1 MDTWG
6 ISGPRFLLIYVAL
19 LAVTV
24 AGVVLARRRAL
35 AAPDGAAVPAR
46 LDRYEAAY
54 LNGGCDLAATTAISA
69 LLRARHLAPSP
80 RRRSRGRLV
89 AGTAPPA
96 GAHPVEWATYQLVAT
111 RPDHPQPALGAELCR
126 EPAMAAVRERQ
137 RRLGLAPTDEQR
149 ARYRATGLWFLPVAA
164 LGVARVAAGTANGRP
179 VGFLVV
185 LLAVTVVL
193 AVVLCLRVPN
203 ATGLGRRTLER
214 LRAETGR
221 PAAGASA
228 SELALWPPP
237 CSAPGSCGPPTPRR
251 PWPCASPAST
261 APTWAAPGAATPAAA
276 EAAVA
281 AGAAGAAVAGGVA
294 DEPAPRGRHRLAGRA
309 RRVRGPSP
317 GAGVRGGGGRAVP

>member
-54 LNGGCDLAATTAISA
+54 LNGGCDLAATTAVSS
-69 LLRARHLAPSP
+69 LLRAGQLAPSP
-80 RRRSRGRLV
+80 RRRSRRRLV

-96 GAHPVEWATYQLVAT
+96 GAHPVEWATYQLVAA
-111 RPDHPQPALGAELCR
+111 RPDQPHWALGAELCR
-126 EPAMAAVRERQ
+126 EPAMAAVRERLRQ
-137 RRLGLAPTDEQR
+137 GGLTATDEQR
-149 ARYRATGLWFLPVAA
+149 ARYRAAGLWFLPVAV

-185 LLAVTVVL
+185 LLVVTVVL
-193 AVVLCLRVPN
+193 AVALCLRVPD
-203 ATGLGRRTLER
+203 ATELGRRTLER

-228 SELALWPPP
+228 SELAMATALFGAGVLWAADTETAVALRIPREHGAHLGG
-237 CSAPGSCGPPTPRR
+237 SWGGDAGGGGGGSCG
-251 PWPCASPAST
+251 
-261 APTWAAPGAATPAAA
+261 
-276 EAAVA
+276 
-281 AGAAGAAVAGGVA
+281 
-294 DEPAPRGRHRLAGRA
+294 
-309 RRVRGPSP
+309 
-317 GAGVRGGGGRAVP
+317 GGGGCGGGCGGGGCGG